1 MSFPDI
7 LIINI
12 YFLCATCFLAG
23 VGKMPVFVMTA
34 SSTIIN
40 SVKSVICKICCNI
53 LNNLSRKYKFS
64 NLILQFSFKCSTP
77 M

>member
-1 MSFPDI
+1 MPFPDI

-23 VGKMPVFVMTA
+23 VGKMPVFMVTT

-40 SVKSVICKICCNI
+40 SVKSVICKTCCSI
-53 LNNLSRKYKFS
+53 LNNSSRKH
-64 NLILQFSFKCSTP
+64 
-77 M
+77 